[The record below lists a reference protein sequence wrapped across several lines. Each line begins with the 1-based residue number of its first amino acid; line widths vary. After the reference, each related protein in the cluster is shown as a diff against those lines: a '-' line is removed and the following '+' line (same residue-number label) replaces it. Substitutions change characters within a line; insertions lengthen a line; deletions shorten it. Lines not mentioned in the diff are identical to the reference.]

1 MRGFRVAVIDC
12 DYPQYSVLRQRQRD
26 TASAEASALVRQRL
40 EAQFG
45 RLDRQPYP
53 VLAARPQTAL
63 REWEQYAARGQESC
77 QAVLFDLPGTM
88 GTEGVLSTLAALDYL
103 VVPLKADRMVLES
116 SLNFAA
122 TLNDRLITTGASRL
136 RGIFLFWNLV
146 DRRERN
152 RLYDIYATGI
162 SQLGLRLLPA
172 LPAASTVWI
181 TMVVTSSSE
190 LVLYQTLSL
199 SSFWIALTLVA
210 EMVLPSALI
219 TKTSH
224 LSATL
229 IGVPARVMVP
239 LTTASFW

>member
-1 MRGFRVAVIDC
+1 MRGVHVAVIDC

-53 VLAARPQTAL
+53 VRAARPQTAL

-116 SLNFAA
+116 SLNYAA
-122 TLNDRLITTGASRL
+122 TLNARLVTTGASRCAA
-136 RGIFLFWNLV
+136 GGGCSVAFPAG
-146 DRRERN
+146 RRWA
-152 RLYDIYATGI
+152 ATWC
-162 SQLGLRLLPA
+162 PA
-172 LPAASTVWI
+172 LGQAVRRCCLPMRRWPGSAA
-181 TMVVTSSSE
+181 
-190 LVLYQTLSL
+190 LQT
-199 SSFWIALTLVA
+199 
-210 EMVLPSALI
+210 
-219 TKTSH
+219 
-224 LSATL
+224 
-229 IGVPARVMVP
+229 
-239 LTTASFW
+239 

>member
-146 DRRERN
+146 AASATVCTTSMLRASPSSACGCCTAAFPSVRRWA
-152 RLYDIYATGI
+152 ATWC
-162 SQLGLRLLPA
+162 PA
-172 LPAASTVWI
+172 LGQAVRRCCLPMRRWPGSAA
-181 TMVVTSSSE
+181 
-190 LVLYQTLSL
+190 LQT
-199 SSFWIALTLVA
+199 
-210 EMVLPSALI
+210 
-219 TKTSH
+219 
-224 LSATL
+224 
-229 IGVPARVMVP
+229 
-239 LTTASFW
+239 

>member
-103 VVPLKADRMVLES
+103 VVPRKADRM
-116 SLNFAA
+116 
-122 TLNDRLITTGASRL
+122 
-136 RGIFLFWNLV
+136 
-146 DRRERN
+146 
-152 RLYDIYATGI
+152 
-162 SQLGLRLLPA
+162 
-172 LPAASTVWI
+172 
-181 TMVVTSSSE
+181 
-190 LVLYQTLSL
+190 
-199 SSFWIALTLVA
+199 
-210 EMVLPSALI
+210 
-219 TKTSH
+219 
-224 LSATL
+224 
-229 IGVPARVMVP
+229 
-239 LTTASFW
+239 

>member
-162 SQLGLRLLPA
+162 SQLGLRLLHSRIPVRAA
-172 LPAASTVWI
+172 LGRD
-181 TMVVTSSSE
+181 
-190 LVLYQTLSL
+190 LVPGT
-199 SSFWIALTLVA
+199 WAGR
-210 EMVLPSALI
+210 SAL
-219 TKTSH
+219 
-224 LSATL
+224 LPPDAAL
-229 IGVPARVMVP
+229 ARECGLADLMNELCLALNLDP
-239 LTTASFW
+239 KDEGRNG